1 MKYGIQ
7 HDPPHPGKILGNFN
21 LEYLGGKEQVADD
34 IGISVLSLNEILK
47 GNIPVNAN
55 TALKLA
61 GYFKNTPQFWLNL
74 QMNYDL
80 YHEMKKGDS
89 SI

>member
-7 HDPPHPGKILGNFN
+7 HDPPHPGVVLKAFIVDQD
-21 LEYLGGKEQVADD
+21 KAADESG
-34 IGISVLSLNEILK
+34 IGRLALNEILK
-47 GNIPVNAN
+47 GCIPINTS

-61 GYFKNTPQFWLNL
+61 DYLNTTPYVWLNL

-80 YHEMKKGDS
+80 YQEMKKEQELNKAV
-89 SI
+89 